1 MYDFLE
7 NYFVYSRLSLVLRKG
22 KDEIERVNNLRVTN
36 NNSLSSSISNSS
48 LNRRQAQT
56 EADTE
61 FFSNPVNESHIRASV
76 IETQMNIEELQQK
89 AKVCLMGNV
98 CFFLMSCLFI
108 FKKKETENAEKDASG
123 THRTAARKSQI
134 LTPNEISLRKV
145 LQTPECLDEAAIT
158 INFMTRRLLCEIFDV
173 PVFKDLLKNKIE
185 MKLKEIAVKL
195 FLIIVKNFFFSSY

>member
-7 NYFVYSRLSLVLRKG
+7 NYFFYSRLSLVLRKG

-56 EADTE
+56 EGDTE
-61 FFSNPVNESHIRASV
+61 FFSNPVNESHIRASI

-98 CFFLMSCLFI
+98 F
-108 FKKKETENAEKDASG
+108 FKK
-123 THRTAARKSQI
+123 
-134 LTPNEISLRKV
+134 
-145 LQTPECLDEAAIT
+145 
-158 INFMTRRLLCEIFDV
+158 
-173 PVFKDLLKNKIE
+173 
-185 MKLKEIAVKL
+185 L
-195 FLIIVKNFFFSSY
+195 FVYF